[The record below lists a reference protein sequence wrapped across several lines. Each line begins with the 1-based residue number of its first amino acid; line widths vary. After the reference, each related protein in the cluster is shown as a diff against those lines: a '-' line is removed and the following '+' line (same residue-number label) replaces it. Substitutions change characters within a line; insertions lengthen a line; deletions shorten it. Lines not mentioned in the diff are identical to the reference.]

1 MTDIEAYHLMDK
13 SLCYE
18 KFYLLR
24 IMDMKILT
32 CNRQKAINIF
42 LHNLALEPGVDENC
56 KGFDSDYEDGYG
68 NKLESILRNGEA
80 HYDDHFLD
88 ILPMRLDREYF
99 YVW

>member
-1 MTDIEAYHLMDK
+1 MTETEAYHLMDK
-13 SLCYE
+13 SLYHE

-32 CNRQKAINIF
+32 SNRKKAINIF
-42 LHNLALEPGVDENC
+42 LQNLALEPGAGENGS
-56 KGFDSDYEDGYG
+56 GFDSDYEDGYG

-80 HYDDHFLD
+80 YYDDHFLD

-99 YVW
+99 YAW